1 MTDFRYFD
9 LPDRTRE
16 EFSAHNEMSREL
28 YAAFAENRHPRAPIR
43 LNTNPRMLMLDP
55 AYNRRSLSYREYMTD
70 PDVMAQCIL
79 EWFYWMRFLLP
90 GDHEKGLP
98 ERWQIHV
105 DFQNFY
111 DAAWLGG
118 EVIFEEGQIPYAP
131 ALLKEDN
138 KRMLFDRGLPD
149 PFDGEWATRGL
160 RFSEYFEKKSVQGWA
175 FLGRPVEP
183 ARIVS
188 FMATDGPF
196 TTAATLRG
204 ATDLCTDMLLDPEYV
219 HELME
224 YLTDAL
230 IARMKAWRAF
240 LGCPPEAPEWM
251 TADDSIEMLSVD
263 QYREFVLPRHRRI
276 YDAICPNGK
285 RGMHLCGNA
294 QRFFPV
300 LRQELNVTSF
310 DTGFPVDF
318 GLFRK
323 EMGPDVLLSGGP
335 RAPLFVEEDPAP
347 LLQETERILKSG
359 ILEGGRFILQE
370 GNNLPPRTPLG
381 HCEAFYRLAVEQ
393 SVLRN
398 RSHMP
403 TASSASS

>member
-1 MTDFRYFD
+1 MTEFCHFD
-9 LPDRTRE
+9 LPDRLGEDFT
-16 EFSAHNEMSREL
+16 AHNEMSRAL
-28 YAAFAENRHPRAPIR
+28 YAAFAVNKHPRVPVR

-55 AYNRRSLSYREYMTD
+55 AYNRKGLSYQEYMTD
-70 PDVMAQCIL
+70 PDVMGQCIL
-79 EWFYWMRFLLP
+79 EWLYWTRFLLP
-90 GDHEKGLP
+90 GDQEKGLP
-98 ERWQIHV
+98 DAWKVHV

-118 EVIFEEGQIPYAP
+118 EVVFEDNQIPYAKP
-131 ALLKEDN
+131 LLNDDN
-138 KRMLFDRGLPD
+138 KRMLFDRGIPD
-149 PFDGEWATRGL
+149 PFEGEWASRGL
-160 RFSEYFEKKSVQGWA
+160 RFSEHFERKSAEGWA
-175 FLGRPVEP
+175 FFGRPVEP

-204 ATDLCTDMLLDPEYV
+204 ATALCMDMLLDPGYV
-219 HELME
+219 HELLE

-240 LGCPPEAPEWM
+240 LGCPSDPAEWG
-251 TADDSIEMLSVD
+251 TADDSVEMLSVE
-263 QYREFVLPRHRRI
+263 QYREFVLPCHHRL
-276 YDAICPNGK
+276 YEAICPKGT

-294 QRFFPV
+294 QRLFPV
-300 LRQELNVTSF
+300 LKQELNVTGF

-318 GLFRK
+318 ALFRK
-323 EMGPDVLLSGGP
+323 EMGPDVLISGGP

-347 LLQETERILKSG
+347 LLRETECILNSG

-370 GNNLPPRTPLG
+370 GNNLPPRAPLS
-381 HCEAFYRLAVEQ
+381 HCEAFYKLAVER
-393 SVLRN
+393 STVRN